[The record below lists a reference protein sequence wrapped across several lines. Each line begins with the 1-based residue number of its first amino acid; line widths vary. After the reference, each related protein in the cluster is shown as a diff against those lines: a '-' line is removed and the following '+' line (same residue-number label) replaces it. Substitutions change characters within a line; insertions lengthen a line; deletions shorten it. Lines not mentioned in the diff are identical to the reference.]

1 MTCNDVQ
8 EKIAREEVLTQDEGT
23 HATTCA
29 SCASVMADFSMLEA
43 ALTAFDPAVPAGF
56 ADRVMA
62 SVATLEVAPRRMV
75 RRWVPLTLA
84 YGAGALAVFNV
95 ASFLARVFVASVAL
109 GGTP

>member
-8 EKIAREEVLTQDEGT
+8 EKIARGEVLSHDEGT
-23 HATTCA
+23 HTTTCA

-43 ALTAFDPAVPAGF
+43 ALYAFDPAVPAGF

-62 SVATLEVAPRRMV
+62 SVATEEVAPPRTV
-75 RRWVPLTLA
+75 RRWVPLALA
-84 YGAGALAVFNV
+84 YGAGVLAAFNV